1 MIHQQIQCHSLRKE
15 YYYLPR
21 LFRFTLVVVT
31 PFCFTGCGKSWNP
44 DEQFQSQVEQISL
57 KQDFNN
63 QQDRLDAKN
72 NISEFEMILRNK
84 LVPGTSEN
92 ELVYLLGNSYDL
104 LARTLGDDLLWE
116 RRSYDFNTLIKN
128 RYGAN
133 SLEFALVQGNPTKRI
148 IVTSNSRFLITTE
161 PF

>member
-1 MIHQQIQCHSLRKE
+1 MPI
-15 YYYLPR
+15 
-21 LFRFTLVVVT
+21 
-31 PFCFTGCGKSWNP
+31 CFMGCGKSWNP

-57 KQDFNN
+57 QEELNN
-63 QQDRLDAKN
+63 QQNKVDAQS

-104 LARTLGDDLLWE
+104 LARTLGEDLLWE

-128 RYGAN
+128 RFGDN
-133 SLEFALVQGNPTKRI
+133 SLEYKLVQGSPTKRI
-148 IVTSNSRFLITTE
+148 VITSNSRFLISTE

>member
-1 MIHQQIQCHSLRKE
+1 MPI
-15 YYYLPR
+15 
-21 LFRFTLVVVT
+21 
-31 PFCFTGCGKSWNP
+31 CFMGCGKSWNP

-57 KQDFNN
+57 QEELNN
-63 QQDRLDAKN
+63 QQNKVDAQS

-104 LARTLGDDLLWE
+104 LARTIGEDLLWE
-116 RRSYDFNTLIKN
+116 RRCYDFNTLIKN
-128 RYGAN
+128 RFGAN
-133 SLEFALVQGNPTKRI
+133 SLEYNLVQGSPTKRI
-148 IVTSNSRFLITTE
+148 VITSNSRFLISTE

>member
-1 MIHQQIQCHSLRKE
+1 M
-15 YYYLPR
+15 
-21 LFRFTLVVVT
+21 
-31 PFCFTGCGKSWNP
+31 GCGKSWNP

-57 KQDFNN
+57 QEELNN
-63 QQDRLDAKN
+63 QQNKVDAQS

-104 LARTLGDDLLWE
+104 LARTLGEDLLWE

-128 RYGAN
+128 RFGAN
-133 SLEFALVQGNPTKRI
+133 SLEYNLVQGSPTKRI
-148 IVTSNSRFLITTE
+148 VITSNSRFLISTE

>member
-1 MIHQQIQCHSLRKE
+1 MPI
-15 YYYLPR
+15 
-21 LFRFTLVVVT
+21 
-31 PFCFTGCGKSWNP
+31 CFMGCGKSWNP

-57 KQDFNN
+57 QEELNN
-63 QQDRLDAKN
+63 QQNKVDAQS

-104 LARTLGDDLLWE
+104 LARTIGEDLLWE

-128 RYGAN
+128 RFGDN
-133 SLEFALVQGNPTKRI
+133 SLEYNLIQGSPTKRI
-148 IVTSNSRFLITTE
+148 VITSNSRFLISTE

>member
-1 MIHQQIQCHSLRKE
+1 MINQQIQCHSLCKE

-21 LFRFTLVVVT
+21 LLRFTLTVVT

-44 DEQFQSQVEQISL
+44 DEQFQSQIEQISL
-57 KQDFNN
+57 QEDFNN
-63 QQDRLDAKN
+63 QQNIVDAQK

-92 ELVYLLGNSYDL
+92 ELVYLLGNSYDV
-104 LARTLGDDLLWE
+104 LARTLGEDLLWE

-128 RYGAN
+128 RFGTN
-133 SLEFALVQGNPTKRI
+133 SLEFNLVQGSPTKRI
-148 IVTSNSRFLITTE
+148 IITSNSRLLITAE

>member
-1 MIHQQIQCHSLRKE
+1 MPI
-15 YYYLPR
+15 
-21 LFRFTLVVVT
+21 
-31 PFCFTGCGKSWNP
+31 CFMGCGKSWNP

-57 KQDFNN
+57 QEELNN
-63 QQDRLDAKN
+63 QQNKVDAQS

-104 LARTLGDDLLWE
+104 LARTIGEDLLWE

-128 RYGAN
+128 RFGAN
-133 SLEFALVQGNPTKRI
+133 SLEYNLVQGSPTKRI
-148 IVTSNSRFLITTE
+148 VITSNSRFLISTE

>member
-1 MIHQQIQCHSLRKE
+1 M
-15 YYYLPR
+15 
-21 LFRFTLVVVT
+21 
-31 PFCFTGCGKSWNP
+31 GCGKSWNP

-57 KQDFNN
+57 QEELNN
-63 QQDRLDAKN
+63 QQNKVDAQS

-104 LARTLGDDLLWE
+104 LARTLGEDLLWE

-128 RYGAN
+128 RFGDN
-133 SLEFALVQGNPTKRI
+133 SLEYKLVQGSPTKRI
-148 IVTSNSRFLITTE
+148 VITSNSRFLISTE

>member
-1 MIHQQIQCHSLRKE
+1 MSI
-15 YYYLPR
+15 
-21 LFRFTLVVVT
+21 
-31 PFCFTGCGKSWNP
+31 CFMGCGKSWNP

-57 KQDFNN
+57 QEELNN
-63 QQDRLDAKN
+63 QQNKVDAQS

-104 LARTLGDDLLWE
+104 LARTLGEDLLWE

-128 RYGAN
+128 RFGDN
-133 SLEFALVQGNPTKRI
+133 SLEYKLVQGSPTKRI
-148 IVTSNSRFLITTE
+148 VITSNSRFLISTE

>member
-1 MIHQQIQCHSLRKE
+1 MR
-15 YYYLPR
+15 
-21 LFRFTLVVVT
+21 
-31 PFCFTGCGKSWNP
+31 
-44 DEQFQSQVEQISL
+44 
-57 KQDFNN
+57 
-63 QQDRLDAKN
+63 N
-72 NISEFEMILRNK
+72 NIYEFEMILRNK

-128 RYGAN
+128 RFGAN
-133 SLEFALVQGNPTKRI
+133 SLEFTLVQGSPNKQI
-148 IVTSNSRFLITTE
+148 IVTSNSRFLITAE